1 MKFSFT
7 FEGMKKIN
15 HLLRGVFYAFLVFSI
30 PFCMIDK
37 GNILILSFKDA
48 LSWRQDETHKA
59 SMGPLSVMHQMGR
72 KVQAQEEE
80 SLQYSTS
87 ESYRHRKRSSS
98 LSPAPSIAFRQ
109 SWRDGHDQV
118 INSIYKKTGDF
129 YSWWK
134 TTVASETIAPSPQP
148 FVPPTPTISTETPEL
163 STWNAVSLKVRC
175 MGDVWVG
182 IGGPIAHQDSTAPI
196 MRINDKQKYSN
207 PVITKDLH
215 GTNMTFVLPILSETV
230 SQGVMPLLW
239 EYGLHNNTLGFQR
252 GNLNLQLHQCLPA
265 SIGYMTL
272 SACNSDDKNYDQ
284 MNTLVEGVT
293 GPIAVLYTK
302 LIHLP

>member
-1 MKFSFT
+1 MLFS
-7 FEGMKKIN
+7 M
-15 HLLRGVFYAFLVFSI
+15 
-30 PFCMIDK
+30 PFCMLDK
-37 GNILILSFKDA
+37 CNILILSCKDA
-48 LSWRQDETHKA
+48 LYWRQDETHKA
-59 SMGPLSVMHQMGR
+59 SMGSLSVMHQMRR
-72 KVQAQEEE
+72 KVRAQEK
-80 SLQYSTS
+80 SWPYSTS
-87 ESYRHRKRSSS
+87 ESYRQRKKSSS
-98 LSPAPSIAFRQ
+98 LSPAPSIALKQ

-118 INSIYKKTGDF
+118 INSIYKKTWNF

-134 TTVASETIAPSPQP
+134 TTMTSETFAPSPQP
-148 FVPPTPTISTETPEL
+148 FVPPTPTISTETPDF
-163 STWNAVSLKVRC
+163 TWNAVSLKVRC

-182 IGGPIAHQDSTAPI
+182 IGGPIAHQDSTSPI
-196 MRINDKQKYSN
+196 MGTDGKHKYSN

-215 GTNMTFVLPILSETV
+215 GTNMTFVVPILSETV

-239 EYGLHNNTLGFQR
+239 EYGLHNNTHGFQR

-265 SIGYMTL
+265 SIGHMTL